1 MAQLD
6 YILGLDY
13 GEKRIGV
20 AIAHEFVELP
30 RPLTTLSTSPTVGDE
45 IQEIVK
51 REGVK
56 LIVVGLP
63 RSMDGQVHAQG
74 ARAQEFAA
82 ALRAQVSV
90 PVELTDETLTSVQ
103 AEQILAQGSTSS
115 NKSIAKGAIDAM
127 SAALILER
135 YFEERRMEH
144 GA

>member
-1 MAQLD
+1 MAQSD

-20 AIAHEFVELP
+20 AIAHDLVGLP
-30 RPLTTLSTSPTVGDE
+30 RPLTTLLTSPTVGVE
-45 IQEIVK
+45 IQAIVN
-51 REGVK
+51 REQVK

-74 ARAQEFAA
+74 TRAQEFAI
-82 ALRAQVSV
+82 ALSAQVSV
-90 PVELTDETLTSVQ
+90 PVEFTDETLTSVQ
-103 AEQILAQGSTSS
+103 AEQILAEKAG
-115 NKSIAKGAIDAM
+115 KKVIPKEAIDAM